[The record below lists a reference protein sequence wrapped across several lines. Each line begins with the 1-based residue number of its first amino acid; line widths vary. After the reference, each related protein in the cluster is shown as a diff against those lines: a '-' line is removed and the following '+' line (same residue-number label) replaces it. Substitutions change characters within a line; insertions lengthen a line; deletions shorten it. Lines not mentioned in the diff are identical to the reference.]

1 MTTKFGSAGSAGP
14 GSAAGGVAPPPSRTK
29 LLVAFATLY
38 LLWGSTYFAIRV
50 AVVTWPP
57 FVLAAV
63 RFAVAGGGLYV
74 FLRARGA
81 PRPSAR
87 NWGAATAVGALLL
100 AGGNGLVCWAEQWV
114 PSGET
119 ALIVA
124 TVPLW
129 MTVLPWL
136 ARRSPAPRPAV
147 LIGVAVGLVGVAT
160 LVGGGSSGA
169 RGGGPPSAAIAG
181 RIALLAA
188 SLSWSLGSL
197 GSRHLPLPDRPF
209 VATAMEMLSAS
220 PLLAAMAL
228 ASGAWGSFH
237 LAAVTPAG
245 WIALAYLI
253 VFGSIAGFGSYV
265 FLLKH
270 TSAARASTYAF
281 VNPLVA
287 VALGAV
293 AGGEVVGPR
302 TAAAAL
308 LIVAAVGAV
317 IFGSSAS
324 TPSIEDLP

>member
-1 MTTKFGSAGSAGP
+1 MSSKIGPGP
-14 GSAAGGVAPPPSRTK
+14 GSVAVRVTPPPSRTR
-29 LLVAFATLY
+29 LLIAFATLY
-38 LLWGSTYFAIRV
+38 VLWGSTYFAIRV
-50 AVVTWPP
+50 AVVSWPP

-87 NWGAATAVGALLL
+87 SWGAATAVGALLL

-119 ALIVA
+119 ALIIA

-136 ARRSPAPRPAV
+136 ARRAPAPRPAV
-147 LIGVAVGLVGVAT
+147 LIGVAMGLVGVAT
-160 LVGGGSSGA
+160 LVGGATAGTRGSSGST
-169 RGGGPPSAAIAG
+169 SAVMAG
-181 RIALLAA
+181 RIAVLAA

-197 GSRHLPLPDRPF
+197 GSRHLPLPDQPF
-209 VATAMEMLSAS
+209 VATAMEMLTAS

-228 ASGAWGSFH
+228 AAGAWGRFR

-245 WIALAYLI
+245 WVALAYLV

-287 VALGAV
+287 VALGAI

-324 TPSIEDLP
+324 TPPIPDLP

>member
-1 MTTKFGSAGSAGP
+1 MTTNIGEIGSP
-14 GSAAGGVAPPPSRTK
+14 GSLPVAVRSSPPPSRSA
-29 LLVAFATLY
+29 LLIAFATLY

-50 AVVTWPP
+50 AVVSWPP

-74 FLRARGA
+74 FLWLRGV
-81 PRPSAR
+81 PSPSAR

-100 AGGNGLVCWAEQWV
+100 VVGNGLVCWAEQWV

-119 ALIVA
+119 ALIIA

-129 MTVLPWL
+129 MTLLPWL
-136 ARRSPAPRPAV
+136 ARRAPAPRPAV
-147 LIGVAVGLVGVAT
+147 LFGVAVGLVGVAT
-160 LVGGGSSGA
+160 LVRGGASGA
-169 RGGGPPSAAIAG
+169 RGGGPASALIAG

-197 GSRHLPLPDRPF
+197 ASRRLPLPDQPI
-209 VATAMEMLSAS
+209 VATAMEMLTAS
-220 PLLAAMAL
+220 PLLAGLAL
-228 ASGAWGSFH
+228 GSGAWGRFH

-270 TSAARASTYAF
+270 TSPARASTYAF

-287 VALGAV
+287 VVLGAV

-302 TAAAAL
+302 TATAAL

-317 IFGSSAS
+317 ILGSSRS
-324 TPSIEDLP
+324 TAAIEDLP